1 MKRKLSCL
9 LTIPALVGLPFLDSA
24 AQAQHGKPTY
34 VVPEGMVP
42 GGQYIDRFLPMKPNA
57 PLRSDVWGVDAVKP
71 RDTSN
76 GIEDAKYSYWCTSV
90 VKAPDGKYHNF
101 VVRWL
106 ESSPKGHGEWPN
118 SYVVHAIG
126 DSPTGPYKIV
136 EEIGKGHN
144 VTAYQAKDG
153 TWILY
158 IIGGCYRG
166 PSLNG
171 PWTHGKLEFDTRGRN
186 GVDMTNL
193 TFAQRSDGSYLM
205 VSRRGEVWVSKDGN
219 KDPYRRVSNGS
230 SFPPVRG
237 ARFEDPVVWKDDVQY
252 NLIVND
258 WFGRAAYYL
267 RSRDGLRWDWDQ
279 GLAYGPGIF
288 RHEDGRIE
296 DWHKIE
302 RPRVIQDERGR
313 ATHMLFAVIDS
324 PKGDDKPNDN
334 HSSKAIAVGVSP
346 PRTVLVRKQGDRFFI
361 ALEAEKGFD
370 PVKVVDPA
378 SLRFGAS
385 SRVDFGKTS
394 APLSTRVV
402 GTRLVAEFSAS
413 GCGFQPSDR
422 TAKLLARDR
431 KGGLVFGYV
440 ALPNEP
446 AEYPM
451 LSAHGSIKAGP
462 IQSGT
467 RELTVQVEN
476 FGLAKSAAT
485 QVKLLLRAKDRPP
498 FNAIAALPA
507 LAPYASQ
514 DLTFRVPAELTPG
527 ESTPEIEI
535 LIEGAEPQPL
545 NVTLPPLP

>member
-1 MKRKLSCL
+1 MKTLAL
-9 LTIPALVGLPFLDSA
+9 ALPALAAFLLLPVA
-24 AQAQHGKPTY
+24 HAQHGKSSY
-34 VVPEGMVP
+34 VVPEGMVQ
-42 GGQYIDRFLPMKPNA
+42 GGQYIHRFLPMKPNA

-76 GIEDAKYSYWCTSV
+76 GVEDAKYSYWCTSV

-126 DSPTGPYKIV
+126 DTPTGPFKII

-171 PWTHGKLEFDTRGRN
+171 PWTRGKLEFDTRGRN

-205 VSRRGEVWVSKDGN
+205 VSRRGEVWISKDGN
-219 KDPYRRVSNGS
+219 QEPYRRVSNGS
-230 SFPPVRG
+230 SFPPVRA

-279 GLAYGPGIF
+279 GLAYGPRIF

-302 RPRVIQDERGR
+302 RPRVFQDERGR
-313 ATHMLFAVIDS
+313 ATHMLFAVIDDA
-324 PKGDDKPNDN
+324 KDLDKPNDN
-334 HSSKAIAVGVSP
+334 HSSKAIAVEITP
-346 PRTVLVRKQGDRFFI
+346 PRTVLVRKQGDRFLI
-361 ALEAEKGFD
+361 ALEADKGFD
-370 PVKVVDPA
+370 PTKDVDPA
-378 SLRFGAS
+378 TLRFGAP

-394 APLSTRVV
+394 APLSTKVL
-402 GTRLVAEFSAS
+402 GNRLIAEFAAAD
-413 GCGFQPSDR
+413 CGFQPSDR
-422 TAKLLARDR
+422 TAKLLAHDR
-431 KGGLVFGYV
+431 KGGLIFGYA
-440 ALPNEP
+440 ALPDEP
-446 AEYPM
+446 AEYPL
-451 LSAHGSIKAGP
+451 LSAHGSVKADPIKG
-462 IQSGT
+462 ST

-476 FGLAKSAAT
+476 FGLAKSTAT
-485 QVKLLLRAKDRPP
+485 KVSLQIRPNGREP
-498 FNAIAALPA
+498 AVFTAPLPS
-507 LAPYASQ
+507 LEPYASA
-514 DLTFRVPAELTPG
+514 DLRFNVPAELTPVGATPQVEISLAG
-527 ESTPEIEI
+527 EP
-535 LIEGAEPQPL
+535 AEHAL
-545 NVTLPPLP
+545 KVSLPNLP